1 MRAFWISILM
11 IVMLMGWAVKAQQGL
26 NVSGSVEDQ
35 AGGVIP
41 GATLTLTNTASGEMR
56 VTASDA
62 NGGFTFAD
70 VIAGQY
76 VITCDAPDFESFKMD
91 LVVGDQ
97 PLEPLKVKLE
107 IKIKSEEVVIQDSKS
122 EKAIDDDNNL
132 NAIDLG
138 ADFLK
143 TLPAQSEDILP
154 IIGNFLSTAAQ
165 GTEGLS
171 VVVDGVEGTTLTLP
185 ADAIKRVLI
194 NRNPYS
200 STYRRPG
207 EGRVEVLTKDGS
219 RRRYDGTF
227 AFYMRKSSFD
237 ARDTFTRRQGLTI
250 ADLDR
255 RLISGSFGGP
265 VPKLSN
271 ATFFLSFNHLMH
283 NEDVLSD
290 TISLTGVRT
299 FQHAPTSQQKTK
311 FLGRF
316 DLRPN
321 QVHTLSTRYYYY
333 RDVQQNAGLG
343 APFVLPEQGYPLH
356 DSGQRFL
363 FSDRAIL
370 SPTWLN
376 DLTVS
381 FTRENERQGGKPD
394 SYKTVVRGNFIGGP
408 SQVDVTSSETTLDIN
423 DGVTYTPGNHTI
435 RFGGGFRTRHINSVD
450 ATNFVGTYFFQGAPD
465 YIDRRPIEFR
475 VTQGDPA
482 NSVSLY
488 ELSGFI
494 EDELRLRRW
503 LSITPGIRYDWQSNI
518 RDHNNFGPRV
528 SFALAP
534 GSDKM
539 VIRGGIGIFYERLPG
554 NVTRQLFIDG
564 VDTKELSLFAPS
576 YPDPFRVTGRP
587 RPQRPPSKWQ
597 VAPDLTAPYLMM
609 TSLSFER
616 QLWHRSTVSV
626 EYQKLHG
633 VHLLRTRNI
642 NAPLDP
648 SIFGYEFTGVR
659 LNPNFTDI
667 NQVESS
673 ASSRASTLKVNFR
686 ARVGK
691 WFKGMAQY
699 TYSKATDDTGGPLVR
714 PVNNWILTDE
724 VGRSNFDM
732 RHRFSYAGTFDMPFA
747 FRLGS
752 VLSITSGRPYDIITG
767 YDDNGDQNP
776 YDRPPGGMR
785 NSAQGPPIMQLDL
798 RLTKLFR
805 IPTLFA
811 HKAGVSERKLRN
823 LELSIDAFNV
833 LNHPNTPVIVG
844 ELQSAVF
851 GQSSTAN
858 MSRTLQFSVKYSF

>member
-1 MRAFWISILM
+1 M
-11 IVMLMGWAVKAQQGL
+11 ITMLMGWAVRAQQGL
-26 NVSGSVEDQ
+26 IVSGAVEDQ
-35 AGGVIP
+35 AGGTIS
-41 GATLTLTNTASGEMR
+41 GAKLTLTNSATGEIR
-56 VTASDA
+56 TTTSDD
-62 NGGFTFAD
+62 NGGFSFAD
-70 VIAGQY
+70 VVAGQY
-76 VITCDAPDFESFKMD
+76 VIACEAKDFESSKLD

-97 PLEPLKVKLE
+97 PVAPLKLKLE

-122 EKAIDDDNNL
+122 ERAIDDDNNL
-132 NAIDLG
+132 SAIDLG
-138 ADFLK
+138 SDFLK
-143 TLPAQSEDILP
+143 ALPAQSEDILP

-185 ADAIKRVLI
+185 ADAIRRVLI

-227 AFYMRKSSFD
+227 AYYMRKSLFD
-237 ARDTFTRRQGLTI
+237 ARDTFTRRQGLPI

-255 RLISGSFGGP
+255 RLFSGSFGGP
-265 VPKLSN
+265 VPKISK

-290 TISLTGVRT
+290 SYSLLGVRT
-299 FQHAPTSQQKTK
+299 FQHAPTAQQKTK

-321 QVHTLSTRYYYY
+321 QVHTLSARYYFY
-333 RDVQQNAGLG
+333 RDAQQNAGLG
-343 APFVLPEQGYPLH
+343 APFVLPEQGYPTH
-356 DSGQRFL
+356 ASGHRFL

-381 FTRENERQGGKPD
+381 FTRESSQQGGKP
-394 SYKTVVRGNFIGGP
+394 STYATVVRGNFISGP
-408 SQVDVTSSETTLDIN
+408 SQVNVTGSETTFDIQ

-435 RFGGGFRTRHINSVD
+435 RFGGGFRSRHINSED
-450 ATNFVGTYFFQGAPD
+450 ATNFVGTYYFQGAPD
-465 YIDRRPIEFR
+465 YIDKRPIEFR
-475 VTQGDPA
+475 VTQGDP
-482 NSVSLY
+482 SGSISQY
-488 ELSGFI
+488 EMNGFI
-494 EDELRLRRW
+494 EDEIRLRPW
-503 LSITPGIRYDWQSNI
+503 LSFTPGLRYDWQSSVK
-518 RDHNNFGPRV
+518 DFNNFGPRV
-528 SFALAP
+528 SFALSP
-534 GSDKM
+534 GSNKM

-554 NVTRQLFIDG
+554 TVTRQTLIDG
-564 VDTKELSLFAPS
+564 VHTKELSIFAPS
-576 YPDPFRVTGRP
+576 YPDPFRVTARP
-587 RPQRPPSKWQ
+587 RPQRPPSGWVLAQ
-597 VAPDLTAPYLMM
+597 DLTAPYLMM

-616 QLWHRSTVSV
+616 QLWHRSQVSV

-648 SIFGYEFTGVR
+648 SIFGYEYTGVR
-659 LNPNFTDI
+659 PNPNFTDI

-673 ASSRASTLKVNFR
+673 ASSRSSTLKVNFTGR
-686 ARVGK
+686 LGK

-699 TYSKATDDTGGPLVR
+699 TYSTTTDDTGGPLVR

-724 VGRSNFDM
+724 LGRSNFDM
-732 RHRFSYAGTFDMPFA
+732 RHRFSYAGTFELPLA

-752 VLSITSGRPYDIITG
+752 VISITSGRPYDIITG

-776 YDRPPGGMR
+776 YDRPPGGTR
-785 NSAQGPPIMQLDL
+785 NTAQGPPVMQLDL

-811 HKAGVSERKLRN
+811 HKAGKSDRKTKN
-823 LELSIDAFNV
+823 LEFSIDAFNV
-833 LNHPNTPVIVG
+833 LNHPNTPVIIG

-851 GQSSTAN
+851 GQASTAN